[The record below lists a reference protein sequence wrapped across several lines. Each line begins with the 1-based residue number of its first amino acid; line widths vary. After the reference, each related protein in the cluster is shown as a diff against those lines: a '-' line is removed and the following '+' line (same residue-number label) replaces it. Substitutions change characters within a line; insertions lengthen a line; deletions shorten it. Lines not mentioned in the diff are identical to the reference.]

1 MIENSSLTKLMRCKI
16 IIEEVEK
23 GTYPTGEYLLDRI
36 ARWLEGFKELIP
48 DIKTEISERTLSRDR
63 KNIKEIF
70 NIDISYDTKR
80 KGYYIGETYN
90 KSDRILRALDA
101 IHVFFI
107 QKNIPNANKHIR
119 FAPRQASGSEHF
131 FHILK
136 AIEDKKKVQ
145 FFYEQYEKQ
154 EETQRSVSP
163 LGLKEFKGFWYMIA
177 EDEKGIKTFGLDRIK
192 GLNITLENAV
202 SRKGFNIDEYY
213 KHCYGIV
220 RLPNDEPQEIIIKTT
235 AIKAKYY
242 KANKLH
248 TSQNIIKTQNDDQ
261 YPYTITLHMYLTYD
275 LQQELRSHGEKELK
289 VIQPENA
296 LENER
301 YF

>member
-1 MIENSSLTKLMRCKI
+1 MIKNSILTKLMRCKI

-48 DIKTEISERTLSRDR
+48 DIKTEISERTLTRDR

-80 KGYYIGETYN
+80 KGYYIGESYSKN
-90 KSDRILRALDA
+90 DRILSALDA

-119 FAPRQASGSEHF
+119 FAPRQASGTEQF

-145 FFYEQYEKQ
+145 FLYEQYEKE

-163 LGLKEFKGFWYMIA
+163 LGLKEFKGFWYLIA

-192 GLNITLENAV
+192 GLYISLENAV
-202 SRKGFNIDEYY
+202 TRKDFDLDEYY
-213 KHCYGIV
+213 KYCYGIV
-220 RLPNDEPQEIIIKTT
+220 RFPNDEPQEIIIKTT

-242 KANKLH
+242 QANKLH
-248 TSQNIIKTQNDDQ
+248 SSQIIEENPNDVH
-261 YPYTITLHMYLTYD
+261 YLYIIRLYMYLTYD
-275 LQQELRSHGEKELK
+275 LQQELRSHGEKELA
-289 VIQPENA
+289 VIKPENA
-296 LENER
+296 LEKER
-301 YF
+301 YV